1 MESFLNK
8 YLSLCN
14 KNDILVIK
22 VGEKISD
29 DIFKTKLTKNNID
42 SLLDKLNNLDIK
54 TNVKYESDII
64 EYRYNNYIIKKRK
77 KEISYKKI
85 NIIDFLNTD
94 KLYLIRINLDQND
107 NIVPCEN
114 EYEKIDKYDSMIINI
129 NSNFDL
135 IIRDYKD
142 YYTSSIKIK
151 KPNNVKDFMKILN
164 SLNF

>member
-22 VGEKISD
+22 LGEKISD

-42 SLLDKLNNLDIK
+42 NLLDKLYNLDIK
-54 TNVKYESDII
+54 SNVKFVNDII
-64 EYRYNNYIIKKRK
+64 EYRYNNYIIKKNK

-135 IIRDYKD
+135 IIRDYKE
-142 YYTSSIKIK
+142 YYTCSIKIK
-151 KPNNVKDFMKILN
+151 KPNNVRDFMKILN